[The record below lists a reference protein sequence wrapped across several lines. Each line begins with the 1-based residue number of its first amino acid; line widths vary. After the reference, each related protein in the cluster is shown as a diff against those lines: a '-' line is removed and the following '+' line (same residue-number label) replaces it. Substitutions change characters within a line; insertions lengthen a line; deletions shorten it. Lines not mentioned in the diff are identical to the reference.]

1 MPTAS
6 NAEFIVANLEFDTIK
21 SNLKAYLSSQDYFS
35 DYNFDGSNINVLLD
49 VLSYN
54 TYYNNMYLNH
64 VASEMFL
71 DSAQVRDSVYSHAKK
86 LNYLPTSY
94 RSSVAYANVQITP
107 DDSPHSIDIPRLTK
121 FTSTVGDNTYTFST
135 NTAHTVY
142 SNNSYLAANI
152 ALYEGE
158 VITEFYE
165 TNSTSNTFFINNYDV
180 DTTSITVKVRTSNTD
195 TTNSE
200 WTRANTLFDIS
211 GTSNVFFVQAAA
223 NGSYELVFGND
234 TFGRKL
240 TDGNIVEA
248 TYRVASGPDPDG
260 ANTFTSAGAISG
272 YSTVAA
278 TVVERASG
286 GKEYQSLDDIKFS
299 APRALTTQERA
310 VTSNDYKTMVQ
321 NEFGD
326 ITDMIVYGG
335 DEADPPQFGKV
346 IMVASSN
353 TYDTLPAFR
362 KQQIIDFINP
372 KSPLTIEPV
381 MQDPTFLRIE
391 VKSNVTYNMN
401 ETTSNESGIQA
412 TVESA
417 ISTFNTD
424 NLSKFNKTFRQSKL
438 IEKINESD
446 EAILSNSLT
455 TRMIKEINPTLN
467 EGYTNTVSF
476 YNSLKPDNPV
486 TVAQG
491 ASLPYSEP
499 AIESGLF
506 TFDSTTGASFR
517 DDGDGAL
524 QIVVANSSALTILNS
539 NVGTV
544 DYASGNVTISNVTVN
559 AIATGTTIKI
569 YGRSEEADI
578 VGKLNDLIEIKTDDT
593 TVTVKGTR
601 E

>member
-6 NAEFIVANLEFDTIK
+6 NSEFIVANLEFDTIK
-21 SNLKAYLSSQDYFS
+21 SNLKTYLSSQSLFADHDFE
-35 DYNFDGSNINVLLD
+35 GSNMNVLLD
-49 VLSYN
+49 VLAYN
-54 TYYNNMYLNH
+54 TYYNGMYLNH
-64 VASEMFL
+64 VASEMFI
-71 DSAQVRDSVYSHAKK
+71 DSSQIRDSIYSHAKT

-94 RSSVAYANVQITP
+94 RSSTAYVDIIITP
-107 DDSPHSIDIPRLTK
+107 GDSPHSIDIPRLTK

-135 NTAHTVY
+135 NSDITVY
-142 SNNSYLAANI
+142 SNNSYTASNVAI
-152 ALYEGE
+152 HEGE
-158 VITEFYE
+158 LVTEFYN
-165 TNSTSNTFFINNYDV
+165 TNSTSNTFYIHNFDV
-180 DTTSITVKVRTSNTD
+180 DTTSLSVKVRASNTD

-200 WTRANTLFDIS
+200 WTRANTLYDVTS
-211 GTSNVFFVQAAA
+211 TSNVYFLQPAA
-223 NGSYELVFGND
+223 NGSYEMVFGND

-248 TYRVASGPDPDG
+248 SYRVASGNEADG
-260 ANTFTSAGAISG
+260 ANSFSVSGTISG
-272 YSTVAA
+272 YSSVSANVQVRSA
-278 TVVERASG
+278 G
-286 GKEYQSLDDIKFS
+286 GEVFQSLEDIKFA

-310 VTSNDYKTMVQ
+310 VTANDYKTMVQ

-346 IMVASSN
+346 VMVASSN
-353 TYDTLPAFR
+353 TYDTLPDFR

-391 VKSNVTYNMN
+391 VKCDVTYNRN
-401 ETTSNESGIQA
+401 ETTSSSSGIQ
-412 TVESA
+412 TIVQDA

-424 NLSKFNKTFRQSKL
+424 NLNKFNKTFRQSKL

-446 EAILSNSLT
+446 DSILSNEVS

-467 EGYTNTVSF
+467 QGYTNTVSF
-476 YNSLKPDNPV
+476 FNSLKPDNPV
-486 TVAQG
+486 TSAQG
-491 ASLPYSEP
+491 ASISFSEP

-506 TFDSTTGASFR
+506 TFNSTTGASFR

-524 QIVVANSSALTILNS
+524 QIVVANTSALTILNA

-544 DYASGNVTISNVTVN
+544 DYATGNVTISNVTVN

-569 YGRSEEADI
+569 YGRGEKADI
-578 VGKLNDLIEIKTDDT
+578 AGKLNDLVEIKTDDT
-593 TVTVKGTR
+593 TVTVTGVR

>member
-35 DYNFDGSNINVLLD
+35 DYNFDGANMNVLLD

-54 TYYNNMYLNH
+54 TYYNNIYLNH

-107 DDSPHSIDIPRLTK
+107 DDSPHSIDILRLTK

-272 YSTVAA
+272 YSTDYSEERWDVESLDNE
-278 TVVERASG
+278 ERA
-286 GKEYQSLDDIKFS
+286 
-299 APRALTTQERA
+299 
-310 VTSNDYKTMVQ
+310 
-321 NEFGD
+321 
-326 ITDMIVYGG
+326 
-335 DEADPPQFGKV
+335 
-346 IMVASSN
+346 
-353 TYDTLPAFR
+353 
-362 KQQIIDFINP
+362 II
-372 KSPLTIEPV
+372 
-381 MQDPTFLRIE
+381 
-391 VKSNVTYNMN
+391 
-401 ETTSNESGIQA
+401 
-412 TVESA
+412 
-417 ISTFNTD
+417 
-424 NLSKFNKTFRQSKL
+424 
-438 IEKINESD
+438 
-446 EAILSNSLT
+446 
-455 TRMIKEINPTLN
+455 
-467 EGYTNTVSF
+467 
-476 YNSLKPDNPV
+476 
-486 TVAQG
+486 
-491 ASLPYSEP
+491 
-499 AIESGLF
+499 
-506 TFDSTTGASFR
+506 
-517 DDGDGAL
+517 
-524 QIVVANSSALTILNS
+524 
-539 NVGTV
+539 
-544 DYASGNVTISNVTVN
+544 
-559 AIATGTTIKI
+559 
-569 YGRSEEADI
+569 
-578 VGKLNDLIEIKTDDT
+578 
-593 TVTVKGTR
+593 
-601 E
+601 

>member
-1 MPTAS
+1 MATAS
-6 NAEFIVANLEFDTIK
+6 NSEFIVANLEFDTIK
-21 SNLKAYLSSQDYFS
+21 SNLKTYLSSQNLFADHDFE
-35 DYNFDGSNINVLLD
+35 GSNMNVLLD
-49 VLSYN
+49 VLAYN
-54 TYYNNMYLNH
+54 TYYNGMYLNH
-64 VASEMFL
+64 VASEMFI
-71 DSAQVRDSVYSHAKK
+71 DSAQIRDSVYSHAKT

-94 RSSVAYANVQITP
+94 RSSVAYVDITIVP
-107 DDSPHSIDIPRLTK
+107 GDSPHSIDIPRLTK

-135 NTAHTVY
+135 NSDITVY
-142 SNNSYLAANI
+142 SNNSYTASNVAI
-152 ALYEGE
+152 HEGE
-158 VITEFYE
+158 LLTEFY
-165 TNSTSNTFFINNYDV
+165 NSNTTSNTFYISNFDV
-180 DTTSITVKVRTSNTD
+180 DTTSLSVSVRTSNTD

-200 WTRANTLFDIS
+200 WTRANTLYEVT
-211 GTSNVFFVQAAA
+211 GTSNVYFLQPAA
-223 NGSYELVFGND
+223 NGSYEIVFGND

-240 TDGNIVEA
+240 TSGNIVEA
-248 TYRVASGPDPDG
+248 SYRVANGDEADG
-260 ANTFTSAGAISG
+260 ANTFTISGSVSG
-272 YSTVAA
+272 YSTVTANVQIRSA
-278 TVVERASG
+278 G
-286 GKEYQSLDDIKFS
+286 GQVFQSIDDIKFA

-310 VTSNDYKTMVQ
+310 VTSNDYKTLVQ

-335 DEADPPQFGKV
+335 DEATPPQFGKV
-346 IMVASSN
+346 VMVASSN

-401 ETTSNESGIQA
+401 ETTSNENGIQT

-424 NLSKFNKTFRQSKL
+424 SLSKFNTTFRQSKL
-438 IEKINESD
+438 IEKINECD
-446 EAILSNSLT
+446 NAILSNSLQ

-467 EGYTNTVSF
+467 QGYTNTVSF
-476 YNSLKPDNPV
+476 FNSLKPDNPV

-491 ASLPYSEP
+491 ASLPFSEP

-506 TFDSTTGASFR
+506 TFNSTTGASFR

-569 YGRSEEADI
+569 FGRSEEADI

-593 TVTVKGTR
+593 TVTTKGTR

>member
-6 NAEFIVANLEFDTIK
+6 NAEFIVANLEFDSIK
-21 SNLKAYLSSQDYFS
+21 SNLKAYLSSQSYFN
-35 DYNFDGSNINVLLD
+35 DYNFDGSNMNVMLD

-107 DDSPHSIDIPRLTK
+107 GDSPHSIDIPRLTK

-135 NTAHTVY
+135 NSAISVY
-142 SNNSYLAANI
+142 SNNSYLAANV

-158 VITEFYE
+158 IITEYFE
-165 TNSTSNTFFINNYDV
+165 TSSTSNTFYISNYDV
-180 DTTSITVKVRTSNTD
+180 DTTSISVSVRTSNTN
-195 TTNSE
+195 TTNTE
-200 WTRANTLFDIS
+200 WTRANTLFDVGS
-211 GTSNVFFVQAAA
+211 TSNVFFVQAAA

-248 TYRVASGPDPDG
+248 TYRVSSGAEPDG
-260 ANTFTSAGAISG
+260 ANAFTSAGAISG

-286 GKEYQSLDDIKFS
+286 GQEYQSLDDIKFA

-310 VTSNDYKTMVQ
+310 VTANDYKTLVQ

-326 ITDMIVYGG
+326 ITDMNVYGG
-335 DEADPPQFGKV
+335 DEASPPQFGKV
-346 IMVASSN
+346 VMVASSN
-353 TYDTLPAFR
+353 TYDTLPSFQ
-362 KQQIIDFINP
+362 KQQIIDFIGP
-372 KSPLTIEPV
+372 KSPLTIEPI

-391 VKSNVTYNMN
+391 VDCKVTYNMN
-401 ETTSNESGIQA
+401 ETSSNQNGVQTI
-412 TVESA
+412 VKSA
-417 ISTFNTD
+417 ITTFNTN
-424 NLSKFNKTFRQSKL
+424 NLGKFNKTFRQSKL

-446 EAILSNSLT
+446 TSILSNSIQ
-455 TRMIKEINPTLN
+455 TRMIKEINPILN
-467 EGYTNTVSF
+467 QGFTNTVSF
-476 YNSLKPDNPV
+476 FNPLRPDNPV

-506 TFDSTTGASFR
+506 TFNSTSGASFR
-517 DDGDGAL
+517 DDGDGAI
-524 QIVVANSSALTILNS
+524 QIVVANTSALTILNA
-539 NVGTV
+539 NVGEV
-544 DYASGNVTISNVTVN
+544 DYATGNVTFSNVSVN

-569 YGRSEEADI
+569 YARSEDADI
-578 VGKLNDLIEIKTDDT
+578 AGKLNDLIEIKTDDT
-593 TVTVKGTR
+593 TVTVKGIR

>member
-21 SNLKAYLSSQDYFS
+21 SNLKAYLSSQSYFS
-35 DYNFDGSNINVLLD
+35 DYNFDGSNMNVLLD

-107 DDSPHSIDIPRLTK
+107 NDSPHSIDIPRLTK

-200 WTRANTLFDIS
+200 WTRANTLFDI
-211 GTSNVFFVQAAA
+211 GATSNVYFVQAAA

-234 TFGRKL
+234 VFGRKL
-240 TDGNIVEA
+240 SDGNIVEA
-248 TYRVASGPDPDG
+248 TYRVPSGSDPDG
-260 ANTFTSAGAISG
+260 ANTFTSAAAISG
-272 YSTVAA
+272 YSTVAVTA
-278 TVVERASG
+278 VERASG

-310 VTSNDYKTMVQ
+310 VTSNDYKTLVQ

-391 VKSNVTYNMN
+391 VKCNVTYNMN

-417 ISTFNTD
+417 ISTFDTD

-486 TVAQG
+486 TVSQG
-491 ASLPYSEP
+491 ASLPFSEP

-569 YGRSEEADI
+569 FGRSEEADI

>member
-6 NAEFIVANLEFDTIK
+6 NSEFIVANLEFDTIK
-21 SNLKAYLSSQDYFS
+21 SNLKTYLSSQSLFADHDFE
-35 DYNFDGSNINVLLD
+35 GSNMNVLLD
-49 VLSYN
+49 VLAYN
-54 TYYNNMYLNH
+54 TYYNGMYLNH
-64 VASEMFL
+64 VASEMFI
-71 DSAQVRDSVYSHAKK
+71 DSSQIRDSIYSHAKT

-94 RSSVAYANVQITP
+94 RSSTAYVDIIITP
-107 DDSPHSIDIPRLTK
+107 GDSPHSIDIPRLSK

-135 NTAHTVY
+135 NSDITVY
-142 SNNSYLAANI
+142 SNNSYTASNVAI
-152 ALYEGE
+152 HEGE
-158 VITEFYE
+158 LVTEFYN
-165 TNSTSNTFFINNYDV
+165 TNSTSNTFYINNFDI
-180 DTTSITVKVRTSNTD
+180 DTTSLSVKVRTSNTD

-200 WTRANTLFDIS
+200 WTRANTLYDVTS
-211 GTSNVFFVQAAA
+211 TSNVYFLQPAA
-223 NGSYELVFGND
+223 NGSYEMVFGND

-248 TYRVASGPDPDG
+248 SYRVASGNEADG
-260 ANTFTSAGAISG
+260 ANSFSVSGTISG
-272 YSTVAA
+272 YSSVSANVQVRSA
-278 TVVERASG
+278 G
-286 GKEYQSLDDIKFS
+286 GEVFQSLEDIKFA

-310 VTSNDYKTMVQ
+310 VTANDYKTMVQ

-326 ITDMIVYGG
+326 ITDMVVYGG

-346 IMVASSN
+346 VMVASSN
-353 TYDTLPAFR
+353 TYDTLPDFR

-391 VKSNVTYNMN
+391 VKCDVTYNRN
-401 ETTSNESGIQA
+401 ETTSSSSGIQ
-412 TVESA
+412 TIVQDA

-424 NLSKFNKTFRQSKL
+424 NLNKFNKTFRQSKL

-446 EAILSNSLT
+446 DSILSNEVS

-476 YNSLKPDNPV
+476 FNSLKPDNPV
-486 TVAQG
+486 TSAQG
-491 ASLPYSEP
+491 ASISFSEP

-506 TFDSTTGASFR
+506 TFNSTTGASFR

-524 QIVVANSSALTILNS
+524 QIVVANTSALTILNA

-544 DYASGNVTISNVTVN
+544 DYATGNVTISNVTVN

-569 YGRSEEADI
+569 YGRGEKADI
-578 VGKLNDLIEIKTDDT
+578 AGKLNDLVEIKTDDT
-593 TVTVKGTR
+593 TVTVTGVR

>member
-21 SNLKAYLSSQDYFS
+21 SNLKTYLSSQALFS
-35 DYNFDGSNINVLLD
+35 DHDFEGSNMNVLLD

-54 TYYNNMYLNH
+54 TYYNGMYLNH
-64 VASEMFL
+64 VASEMFI
-71 DSAQVRDSVYSHAKK
+71 DSAQIRDSIYSHAKT

-94 RSSVAYANVQITP
+94 RSSTAYVDIIITP
-107 DDSPHSIDIPRLTK
+107 GDSPHSINIPRLTK

-135 NTAHTVY
+135 NSAVSVY
-142 SNNSYLAANI
+142 SNNSYTASNVAI
-152 ALYEGE
+152 HEGE
-158 VITEFYE
+158 LVTEFYSS
-165 TNSTSNTFFINNYDV
+165 NATSNTFYINNFDV
-180 DTTSITVKVRTSNTD
+180 DTTSLSVTVRTSNTD

-200 WTRANTLFDIS
+200 WTRANTLYNVT
-211 GTSNVFFVQAAA
+211 GTSNVYFLQPAA

-248 TYRVASGPDPDG
+248 SYRVASGNEADG
-260 ANTFTSAGAISG
+260 ANTFSISGSVSG

-278 TVVERASG
+278 NVQIRSAG
-286 GKEYQSLDDIKFS
+286 GQVFQSLDDIKFA

-310 VTSNDYKTMVQ
+310 VTSNDYKTLVQ

-335 DEADPPQFGKV
+335 DEANPPQFGKV
-346 IMVASSN
+346 VMVASSN

-362 KQQIIDFINP
+362 KQEIINFINP

-391 VKSNVTYNMN
+391 VKSNVTYNVN
-401 ETTSNESGIQA
+401 ETTNNENSIQ
-412 TVESA
+412 TIVEDT
-417 ISTFNTD
+417 ISTFDTD

-446 EAILSNSLT
+446 NSILSNELS
-455 TRMIKEINPTLN
+455 TRMIKEINPVLN
-467 EGYTNTVSF
+467 QGFTDTVSF
-476 YNSLKPDNPV
+476 FNSLKPDNPV

-506 TFDSTTGASFR
+506 TFNSTTGASFR

-524 QIVVANSSALTILNS
+524 QIIVANNSGLTVLNA
-539 NVGTV
+539 NVGSV
-544 DYASGNVTISNVTVN
+544 DYGTGNVVFSNVTVN

-569 YGRSEEADI
+569 YARSERADI
-578 VGKLNDLIEIKTDDT
+578 VGKLNDIIEIKTDDT
-593 TVTVKGTR
+593 TINVNGIR

>member
-1 MPTAS
+1 
-6 NAEFIVANLEFDTIK
+6 
-21 SNLKAYLSSQDYFS
+21 
-35 DYNFDGSNINVLLD
+35 
-49 VLSYN
+49 
-54 TYYNNMYLNH
+54 
-64 VASEMFL
+64 
-71 DSAQVRDSVYSHAKK
+71 
-86 LNYLPTSY
+86 
-94 RSSVAYANVQITP
+94 
-107 DDSPHSIDIPRLTK
+107 
-121 FTSTVGDNTYTFST
+121 
-135 NTAHTVY
+135 
-142 SNNSYLAANI
+142 
-152 ALYEGE
+152 
-158 VITEFYE
+158 
-165 TNSTSNTFFINNYDV
+165 
-180 DTTSITVKVRTSNTD
+180 
-195 TTNSE
+195 
-200 WTRANTLFDIS
+200 
-211 GTSNVFFVQAAA
+211 
-223 NGSYELVFGND
+223 
-234 TFGRKL
+234 
-240 TDGNIVEA
+240 
-248 TYRVASGPDPDG
+248 
-260 ANTFTSAGAISG
+260 
-272 YSTVAA
+272 
-278 TVVERASG
+278 
-286 GKEYQSLDDIKFS
+286 
-299 APRALTTQERA
+299 
-310 VTSNDYKTMVQ
+310 
-321 NEFGD
+321 
-326 ITDMIVYGG
+326 MIVYGG

-353 TYDTLPAFR
+353 TYDTLPGFR

-401 ETTSNESGIQA
+401 ETTSNENGIQT

-424 NLSKFNKTFRQSKL
+424 SLSKFNTTFRQSKL
-438 IEKINESD
+438 IEKINECD
-446 EAILSNSLT
+446 NAILSNSLQ

-467 EGYTNTVSF
+467 QGYTNTVSF
-476 YNSLKPDNPV
+476 FNSLKPDNPV

-491 ASLPYSEP
+491 ASLPFSEP

-506 TFDSTTGASFR
+506 TFNSTTGASFR

-569 YGRSEEADI
+569 FGRSEEADI

>member
-21 SNLKAYLSSQDYFS
+21 SNLKSYLSSQSYFE
-35 DYNFDGSNINVLLD
+35 DYNFDGSNMNVLLD
-49 VLSYN
+49 VLAYN

-94 RSSVAYANVQITP
+94 RSSIAYANVQITP
-107 DDSPHSIDIPRLTK
+107 SDSPHSIDIPRLTK

-135 NTAHTVY
+135 NSAVTVY

-158 VITEFYE
+158 VVTEYYE
-165 TNSTSNTFFINNYDV
+165 SNATSNTFFISNYDV
-180 DTTSITVKVRTSNTD
+180 DTTSITVKVRNSNTD

-211 GTSNVFFVQAAA
+211 GTSNVFFVQPAA

-248 TYRVASGPDPDG
+248 TYRVSSGAEPDG
-260 ANTFTSAGAISG
+260 ANSFTSAGAISG
-272 YSTVAA
+272 YSTVTA
-278 TVVERASG
+278 TVVSRAVG
-286 GKEYQSLDDIKFS
+286 GQEYQSLDDIKFS

-391 VKSNVTYNMN
+391 VNCNVTYNMN

-506 TFDSTTGASFR
+506 TFNSTTGASFR

-524 QIVVANSSALTILNS
+524 QIVVANSSALTILSS

-559 AIATGTTIKI
+559 AIATGTSIKI

-578 VGKLNDLIEIKTDDT
+578 AGKLNDLIEIKTDDT

>member
-21 SNLKAYLSSQDYFS
+21 SNLKTYLSSQALFS
-35 DYNFDGSNINVLLD
+35 DHDFEGSNMNVLLD

-54 TYYNNMYLNH
+54 TYYNGMYLNH
-64 VASEMFL
+64 VASEMFI
-71 DSAQVRDSVYSHAKK
+71 DSAQIRDSIYSHAKT

-94 RSSVAYANVQITP
+94 RSSTAYVDIIITP
-107 DDSPHSIDIPRLTK
+107 GDSPHNINIPRLTK

-135 NTAHTVY
+135 NSAVSVY
-142 SNNSYLAANI
+142 SNNSYTASNVAI
-152 ALYEGE
+152 HEGE
-158 VITEFYE
+158 LVTEFY
-165 TNSTSNTFFINNYDV
+165 NSNTTSNTFFINNFDV
-180 DTTSITVKVRTSNTD
+180 DTTSLSVTVRTSNTD
-195 TTNSE
+195 NSNSE
-200 WTRANTLFDIS
+200 WTRANTLFDVTS
-211 GTSNVFFVQAAA
+211 TSNVYFLQPAA
-223 NGSYELVFGND
+223 NGSYEIVFGND

-248 TYRVASGPDPDG
+248 SYRVASGNEADG
-260 ANTFTSAGAISG
+260 ANTFSISGSVSG

-278 TVVERASG
+278 NVQIRSAG
-286 GKEYQSLDDIKFS
+286 GQEFQSLDDIKFA

-310 VTSNDYKTMVQ
+310 VTSNDYKTLVQ

-335 DEADPPQFGKV
+335 DEANPPQFGKV
-346 IMVASSN
+346 VMVASSN

-362 KQQIIDFINP
+362 KQEIIDFINP

-391 VKSNVTYNMN
+391 VKSNVTYNVN
-401 ETTSNESGIQA
+401 ETTNNENSIQ
-412 TVESA
+412 TIVEDT
-417 ISTFNTD
+417 ISTFDTN

-446 EAILSNSLT
+446 DSILSNELS
-455 TRMIKEINPTLN
+455 TRMIKEINPVLN
-467 EGYTNTVSF
+467 QGFTDTVSF
-476 YNSLKPDNPV
+476 FNSLKPDNPV

-506 TFDSTTGASFR
+506 TFNSTTGASFR

-524 QIVVANSSALTILNS
+524 QIIVANNSGLTVLNA
-539 NVGTV
+539 NVGSV
-544 DYASGNVTISNVTVN
+544 DYGTGNVVFSNVTVN

-569 YGRSEEADI
+569 YARSERADI

-593 TVTVKGTR
+593 TINVNGIR

>member
-1 MPTAS
+1 MAAS
-6 NAEFIVANLEFDTIK
+6 NAEFIVANLEFESIK
-21 SNLKAYLSSQDYFS
+21 SNLKTYLSSQAYFS
-35 DYNFDGSNINVLLD
+35 DYNFDGSNMNVLLD

-54 TYYNNMYLNH
+54 TYYNNIYLNH

-107 DDSPHSIDIPRLTK
+107 GDNPHSINIPRLTK
-121 FTSTVGDNTYTFST
+121 FTSTVGSNTYTFST
-135 NTAHTVY
+135 NSAMSVY

-158 VITEFYE
+158 IVTEFYE
-165 TNSTSNTFFINNYDV
+165 TNSTSNTFYISNYDV
-180 DTTSITVKVRTSNTD
+180 DTTSISVSVRTSNTN
-195 TTNSE
+195 TTNTE
-200 WTRANTLFDIS
+200 WTRANTLFNVGS
-211 GTSNVFFVQAAA
+211 TSNVFFVQAAA

-240 TDGNIVEA
+240 TDGNIIEA
-248 TYRVASGPDPDG
+248 TYRISSGAEPDG
-260 ANTFTSAGAISG
+260 ANAFISAGAISG

-286 GKEYQSLDDIKFS
+286 GQEYQSLDDIKFA

-310 VTSNDYKTMVQ
+310 VTANDYKTLVQ

-326 ITDMIVYGG
+326 ITDMNVYGG
-335 DEADPPQFGKV
+335 DEANPPQFGKV
-346 IMVASSN
+346 ILVAASN
-353 TYDTLPAFR
+353 TYNTLPAFR
-362 KQQIIDFINP
+362 KQEIIDFINP

-391 VKSNVTYNMN
+391 VNSKVTYNMN
-401 ETTSNESGIQA
+401 ETSSSMNGVQTIID
-412 TVESA
+412 SA
-417 ISTFNTD
+417 ISTFNTN
-424 NLSKFNKTFRQSKL
+424 NLGKFNKTFRQSKL

-446 EAILSNSLT
+446 TSILSNSIQ
-455 TRMIKEINPTLN
+455 TRMIKEINPILN
-467 EGYTNTVSF
+467 QGFTDTVSF
-476 YNSLKPDNPV
+476 FNPLRPDNPV

-506 TFDSTTGASFR
+506 TFNSTSGASFR
-517 DDGDGAL
+517 DDGDGSI
-524 QIVVANSSALTILNS
+524 QIVVANTSALTILNA
-539 NVGTV
+539 NVGEV
-544 DYASGNVTISNVTVN
+544 DYATGNVTFSNVTVN

-569 YGRSEEADI
+569 YARSEDADI
-578 VGKLNDLIEIKTDDT
+578 AGKLNDLIEIKTDDT
-593 TVTVKGTR
+593 TVTVKGIR

>member
-6 NAEFIVANLEFDTIK
+6 NAEFIVANLEFDSIK

-35 DYNFDGSNINVLLD
+35 DYNFDGSNMNVLLD

-64 VASEMFL
+64 VATEMFL

-107 DDSPHSIDIPRLTK
+107 GDSPHSIDIPRLTK

-152 ALYEGE
+152 AIFEGE
-158 VITEFYE
+158 IVTEFYE
-165 TNSTSNTFFINNYDV
+165 SNSTSNTFFISNYDV
-180 DTTSITVKVRTSNTD
+180 DTTSLSVKVRTSNTD

-200 WTRANTLFDIS
+200 WTRANTLFDI
-211 GTSNVFFVQAAA
+211 GATSNVFFIQPAA
-223 NGSYELVFGND
+223 NGSYQIVFGND

-248 TYRVASGPDPDG
+248 TYRVPSGSEPDG

-272 YSTVAA
+272 YSTVTA
-278 TVVERASG
+278 TVVERAAG
-286 GKEYQSLDDIKFS
+286 GQEYQSLDDIKFA

-310 VTSNDYKTMVQ
+310 VTSNDYKTLVQ

-353 TYDTLPAFR
+353 TYDTLPGFR

-401 ETTSNESGIQA
+401 ETTSNENGIQT

-424 NLSKFNKTFRQSKL
+424 SLSKFNTTFRQSKL
-438 IEKINESD
+438 IEKINECD
-446 EAILSNSLT
+446 NAILSNSLQ

-467 EGYTNTVSF
+467 QGYTNTVSF
-476 YNSLKPDNPV
+476 FNSLKPDNPV

-491 ASLPYSEP
+491 ASLPFSEP

-506 TFDSTTGASFR
+506 TFNSTTGASFR

-569 YGRSEEADI
+569 FGRSEEADI

>member
-6 NAEFIVANLEFDTIK
+6 NSEFIVANLEFDTIK
-21 SNLKAYLSSQDYFS
+21 SNLKTYLSSQSLFADHDFE
-35 DYNFDGSNINVLLD
+35 GSNMNVLLD
-49 VLSYN
+49 VLAYN
-54 TYYNNMYLNH
+54 TYYNGMYLNH
-64 VASEMFL
+64 VASEMFI
-71 DSAQVRDSVYSHAKK
+71 DSSQIRDSIYSHAKT

-94 RSSVAYANVQITP
+94 RSSTAYVDIIITP
-107 DDSPHSIDIPRLTK
+107 GDSPHSIDIPRLTK

-135 NTAHTVY
+135 NSDITVY
-142 SNNSYLAANI
+142 SNNSYTASNVAI
-152 ALYEGE
+152 HEGE
-158 VITEFYE
+158 LVTEFYN
-165 TNSTSNTFFINNYDV
+165 TNSTSNTFYIHNFDV
-180 DTTSITVKVRTSNTD
+180 DTTSLSVKVRTSNTD

-200 WTRANTLFDIS
+200 WTRANTLYDVTS
-211 GTSNVFFVQAAA
+211 TSNVYFLQPAA
-223 NGSYELVFGND
+223 NGSYEMVFGND

-248 TYRVASGPDPDG
+248 SYRVASGNEADG
-260 ANTFTSAGAISG
+260 ANSFSVSGTISG
-272 YSTVAA
+272 YSSVSANVQVRSA
-278 TVVERASG
+278 G
-286 GKEYQSLDDIKFS
+286 GEVFQSLEDIKFA

-310 VTSNDYKTMVQ
+310 VTANDYKTMVQ

-346 IMVASSN
+346 VMVASSN
-353 TYDTLPAFR
+353 TYDTLPDFR

-391 VKSNVTYNMN
+391 VKCDVTYNRN
-401 ETTSNESGIQA
+401 ETTSSSSGIQ
-412 TVESA
+412 TIVQDA

-424 NLSKFNKTFRQSKL
+424 NLNKFNKTFRQSKL

-446 EAILSNSLT
+446 DSILSNEVS

-467 EGYTNTVSF
+467 QGYTNTVSF
-476 YNSLKPDNPV
+476 FNSLKPDNPV
-486 TVAQG
+486 TSAQG
-491 ASLPYSEP
+491 ASISFSEP

-506 TFDSTTGASFR
+506 TFNSTTGASFR

-524 QIVVANSSALTILNS
+524 QIVVANTSALTILNA

-544 DYASGNVTISNVTVN
+544 DYATGNVTISNVTVN

-569 YGRSEEADI
+569 YGRGEKADI
-578 VGKLNDLIEIKTDDT
+578 AGKLNDLVEIKTDDT
-593 TVTVKGTR
+593 TVTVTGVR